1 MELKNRFQ
9 KDKQLEKLKAK
20 NKFSQ
25 PLKETFEK
33 NPAVYNESVS
43 TV

>member
-9 KDKQLEKLKAK
+9 KDKQHEKLKAK
-20 NKFSQ
+20 NKFSH

-33 NPAVYNESVS
+33 PHSLM
-43 TV
+43 